1 MVGSL
6 EHERKSEGEAT
17 AVLKE
22 MDELAVVIGLYKT
35 SLGLGE
41 VDPQAEFKHIQSE
54 LIFLDLLI
62 AEKRVEK
69 SHKQGKTGTSA
80 EEQKEQNLI
89 KKCQEALEKEIPLRN
104 INFNFEEEKTLRG
117 FSFLSAKPIL
127 IILNVAEKELD
138 QISAFEEKYK
148 TGLSG
153 EKIQVLAFCGKL
165 EEELSLLEEDE
176 KQMFMRELGITKP
189 ATKRLVNSSYNLMD
203 LITFYTANEKEVKA
217 WLLPRGNKALKA
229 AGTVHSDMEK
239 GFIKAEVIAAD
250 KLIELGSVHHAKEKG
265 LLKLEGKDYIVQ
277 HGDVI
282 FFRFNV

>member
-1 MVGSL
+1 LVGSL
-6 EHERKSEGEAT
+6 EHEKKSEGEAT

-41 VDPQAEFKHIQSE
+41 VDPQAEFKNIQSE

-69 SHKQGKTGTSA
+69 SHKQSKVGTSA

-104 INFNFEEEKTLRG
+104 INFNSEEEKALRG

-127 IILNVAEKELD
+127 IILNMAEKELN
-138 QISAFEEKYK
+138 QIPSLEEKYK
-148 TGLSG
+148 ADLSG
-153 EKIQVLAFCGKL
+153 EKIGLLAVCGKL

-176 KQMFMRELGITKP
+176 KQMFMRELGITEP

-239 GFIKAEVIAAD
+239 GFIKAEAIAAD

-277 HGDVI
+277 DRDVI

>member
-1 MVGSL
+1 
-6 EHERKSEGEAT
+6 
-17 AVLKE
+17 
-22 MDELAVVIGLYKT
+22 VVIGLYKA

-41 VDPQAEFKHIQSE
+41 VDPVAEFKHIQSE

-69 SHKQGKTGTSA
+69 SHKQGKAGTLA

-104 INFNFEEEKTLRG
+104 INFTSEEEKALRG

-127 IILNVAEKELD
+127 IILNMAEKELN
-138 QISAFEEKYK
+138 QIAALEEKYK
-148 TGLSG
+148 AGLFG
-153 EKIQVLAFCGKL
+153 EKIGLLALCGKL
-165 EEELSLLEEDE
+165 EEELSNLEEDE
-176 KQMFMRELGITKP
+176 RQAFMQELGISQP

-217 WLLPRGNKALKA
+217 WLIPRGNKALKA

-239 GFIKAEVIAAD
+239 GFIKAEVIAAER
-250 KLIELGSVHHAKEKG
+250 LIELGSVHHAKEKG
-265 LLKLEGKDYIVQ
+265 ILKLEGKDYIVQ
-277 HGDVI
+277 DRDVI

>member
-6 EHERKSEGEAT
+6 EHEKKSEGEAT

-41 VDPQAEFKHIQSE
+41 VDPQAEFKNIQSE

-69 SHKQGKTGTSA
+69 SHKQSKVGTSA

-104 INFNFEEEKTLRG
+104 INFNSEEEKALRG

-127 IILNVAEKELD
+127 IILNMAEKELN
-138 QISAFEEKYK
+138 QIPSLEEKYK
-148 TGLSG
+148 ADLSG
-153 EKIQVLAFCGKL
+153 EKIGLLAVCGKL

-176 KQMFMRELGITKP
+176 KQMFMRELGITEP

-239 GFIKAEVIAAD
+239 GFIKAEAIAAD

-277 HGDVI
+277 DRDVI